1 MQIEDI
7 KVKSDVL
14 IGTILN
20 EYCEDIGVIPTQ
32 EGKKFF
38 REWNTKVPAK
48 LIRQCVFAGIFWA
61 KKHPEDIVI
70 EEGEK

>member
-7 KVKSDVL
+7 KVKSEVL

-48 LIRQCVFAGIFWA
+48 LIRQCIFAGIFWA

>member
-48 LIRQCVFAGIFWA
+48 LIRQCIFAGIFWA

>member
-7 KVKSDVL
+7 KVKSEVL

-48 LIRQCVFAGIFWA
+48 LIRQCIFAGVFWA